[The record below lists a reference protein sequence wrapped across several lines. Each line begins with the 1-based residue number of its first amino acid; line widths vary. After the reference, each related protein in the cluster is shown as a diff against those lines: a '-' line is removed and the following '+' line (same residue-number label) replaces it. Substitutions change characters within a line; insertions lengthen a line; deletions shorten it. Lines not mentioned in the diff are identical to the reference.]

1 MSLVASMMKMTEMR
15 REKISSVKRVKNST
29 MLDNE
34 NILFGGEG
42 GKTRTKTGHK
52 PKSAGVGGRGCAS
65 IRLGGHHFRLE
76 QAFGAATNRTTLPH
90 RISPTLGEDRTFVPL
105 PFLTESAGV
114 PARVIIA
121 LIFQAHTSN
130 PPTSP
135 HREGPR
141 STVQPT
147 CRAAGR
153 AGSVAAQ
160 DQHAPKQEGKVF
172 RTTIQS
178 QDACMWNNAC
188 ARIILV
194 LPSGTS

>member
-1 MSLVASMMKMTEMR
+1 MEQRNHTPRSLLNSCDTPVMSLVASMMKMTEMR

-52 PKSAGVGGRGCAS
+52 PKSAGIVRWTRLC

-76 QAFGAATNRTTLPH
+76 QAFGAAPNMTTLPH

-114 PARVIIA
+114 PARIIIA

-130 PPTSP
+130 PST
-135 HREGPR
+135 HLATPR
-141 STVQPT
+141 SPAVHSPT
-147 CRAAGR
+147 H
-153 AGSVAAQ
+153 V
-160 DQHAPKQEGKVF
+160 
-172 RTTIQS
+172 
-178 QDACMWNNAC
+178 
-188 ARIILV
+188 
-194 LPSGTS
+194 